1 MAADISV
8 DATVDLPVD
17 AGAALGSEGNATA
30 DSDGALDQAR
40 DFDKWAAKY
49 AGWPMP
55 AMP

>member
-8 DATVDLPVD
+8 DVTVDLPVD
-17 AGAALGSEGNATA
+17 AAAVLEAEGNVTA
-30 DSDGALDQAR
+30 DGDGALDQAR
-40 DFDKWAAKY
+40 DFDEWPAKY